1 MDTLETRR
9 PRKTARS
16 LALVV
21 LAASML
27 PLNGCVGPLA
37 QALPMLSSVLG
48 PITQIMNLGQ
58 MIGSFGKSTGGSPVK
73 LPSMP
78 SFTGQT
84 PFGVNSSTQNSSV
97 TSQILS
103 KNSYGDP
110 VSGLDT
116 QKDQTNG

>member
-1 MDTLETRR
+1 MDTRKTRR
-9 PRKTARS
+9 SRKTARS
-16 LALVV
+16 LALVA

-58 MIGSFGKSTGGSPVK
+58 MIGSFGKSTGSSPVK

-78 SFTGQT
+78 SFQGQT

-97 TSQILS
+97 TGKVLSQ
-103 KNSYGDP
+103 KNYGNAIN
-110 VSGLDT
+110 GLDT